1 MQNQQFTI
9 QQVFLQES
17 KNIGWMNET
26 NPNLLFGGVRKAM
39 ENTRRIVANQC
50 YGNQTR
56 IDACNAL
63 FREAQAGVDLALQ
76 TLTSTQLTC
85 VQPQQP
91 VQQPAQQETEGV
103 TSEKMAPWLQLA
115 LVVGGFACCFLTS
128 RKDLLLVLAILL
140 LGVASVLQAKH
151 LLETVDIP
159 GILKFVAKII
169 PNKHVRKWVGNAI
182 AKNASKKK
190 AKAANTPA
198 PAQTAAPTGQI
209 QQQLDVQA
217 IENACLAQLKLI
229 EANLPIFLP
238 PVVQKDDSEELW
250 SLVRTM
256 LQQRYA
262 DHVVYPQDVEEEI
275 QRYLDINGIQ
285 LMDYSEDTAHLFQ
298 TQPMDETFTI
308 FPAVIKDGNLEEYGR
323 AGVKE
328 A

>member
-1 MQNQQFTI
+1 MQNQQPTI
-9 QQVFLQES
+9 QKIFLQES
-17 KNIGWMNET
+17 QNIGWRKET
-26 NPNLLFGGVRKAM
+26 DPGKLFGGVRQAM
-39 ENTRRIVANQC
+39 ENTRRIAANQC

-76 TLTSTQLTC
+76 TLTSTQLTY

-91 VQQPAQQETEGV
+91 VQQPAQQETEGD
-103 TSEKMAPWLQLA
+103 TSEKTAPWLQLA
-115 LVVGGFACCFLTS
+115 LLVGGFACCFLTT

-140 LGVASVLQAKH
+140 LGVATVLQAKH

-182 AKNASKKK
+182 AKNESKKK
-190 AKAANTPA
+190 NTKAANIPATPSA
-198 PAQTAAPTGQI
+198 PAGQI

-217 IENACLAQLKLI
+217 IENACLAQLTLI
-229 EANLPIFLP
+229 EQNLPVFLP

-256 LQQRYA
+256 LQQRYV
-262 DHVVYPQDVEEEI
+262 DHAVYPQDVEEEI
-275 QRYLDINGIQ
+275 ERYLDTNGIQ
-285 LMDYSEDTAHLFQ
+285 LVDYSEDTAHLFQ
-298 TQPMDETFTI
+298 TQPMDETFTM
-308 FPAVIKDGNLEEYGR
+308 FPAVVKDGNLAEYGR